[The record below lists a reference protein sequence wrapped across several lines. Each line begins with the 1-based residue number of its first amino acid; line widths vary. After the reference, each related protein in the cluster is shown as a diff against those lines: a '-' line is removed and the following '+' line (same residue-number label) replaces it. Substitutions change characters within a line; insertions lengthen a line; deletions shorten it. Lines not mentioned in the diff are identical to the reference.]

1 MAFTSVNHDGVA
13 EPGLEMKN
21 DWGLCVVGNYDLI
34 EVSGGGDMEDDSRLF
49 ALSLYAADL
58 TNPLERFDSG
68 RVGRKSKKVPEWTRR
83 IHRRSAKRRSRLI
96 SSLT

>member
-34 EVSGGGDMEDDSRLF
+34 EVSGGGTWRMIRGCLLF
-49 ALSLYAADL
+49 LCMQ
-58 TNPLERFDSG
+58 P
-68 RVGRKSKKVPEWTRR
+68 
-83 IHRRSAKRRSRLI
+83 I
-96 SSLT
+96 